1 MKKTIIGII
10 SITGLTMAGVVLD
23 PQYELVP
30 WVHSQTVPVFD
41 TPTGELGD
49 GQWGETDNGQI
60 LYNIGGTL
68 YSLDE
73 GNHATTTVL
82 ALEEVRYVG
91 TRAEDVF
98 KDGTKEVVEAV
109 EYEELKRGERLPLK
123 TRLRFAGLAEGAITL
138 HASSSAHSS
147 FANSV
152 TFALDC
158 GSATDRGVVVF
169 ISNRNTAEITG
180 VTYNGDALT
189 MEADSLNSG
198 VAGHVIYA
206 RPAADSGSNNVVVS
220 NSNFRLHTAYATCL
234 AGTDQTDIVEASE
247 ITGGFGGTI
256 SDSITSLTD
265 GAWLM
270 SGVNRQGAGAFT
282 PDAGETELYD
292 QDNSD
297 GSLGQTAVSYFEKS
311 TAGAETIG
319 WTLSSS
325 DNAQMATVAVKPS
338 ASAPTTPASCTFL
351 QATNDISDL
360 TEYTFAS
367 QNLGTTSADRYI
379 IIGIISRKAGA
390 ATTITGVTIGGYQA
404 QIVGQVTNN
413 ITNSN
418 VSGIAVANVPTGS
431 TGDIVVTFGAG
442 MVRAAI
448 QMYHAVNIS
457 GTSTFNIATSTA
469 DDPSATL
476 NVPDNG
482 CAIASALTAQATTLS
497 WTGLTERWE
506 NTLETFV
513 TLGSASNNFTTG
525 SSSYFTRADFAAST
539 ESAGVFATWA
549 PAEAP
554 PDPGPSGVPEG
565 AKLHG
570 GMDVHGGIRIKI

>member
-1 MKKTIIGII
+1 MRKTIIGII

-30 WVHSQTVPVFD
+30 WAHSQTVPVFD
-41 TPTGELGD
+41 TRTGELGD
-49 GQWGETDNGQI
+49 GQWGKTDNGQI

-98 KDGTKEVVEAV
+98 KDGTKEVVEPA

-138 HASSSAHSS
+138 QASSSAHSS

-158 GSATDRGVVVF
+158 GSAVDRGVVVF
-169 ISNRNTAEITG
+169 VSNRNTSEITG
-180 VTYNGDALT
+180 ITYAGDALT
-189 MEADSLNSG
+189 LEADSLNNG

-247 ITGGFGGTI
+247 TTGGFGDTI

-270 SGVNRQGAGAFT
+270 SGVNRQGAGGFT

-292 QDNSD
+292 EDNSD
-297 GSLGQTAVSYFEKS
+297 GSLGQTAVSYFEKA

-319 WTLSSS
+319 WTLSSG
-325 DNAQMATVAVKPS
+325 DNAQMALIAVKP
-338 ASAPTTPASCTFL
+338 AS
-351 QATNDISDL
+351 
-360 TEYTFAS
+360 
-367 QNLGTTSADRYI
+367 
-379 IIGIISRKAGA
+379 GA
-390 ATTITGVTIGGYQA
+390 V
-404 QIVGQVTNN
+404 VEP
-413 ITNSN
+413 SN
-418 VSGIAVANVPTGS
+418 G
-431 TGDIVVTFGAG
+431 
-442 MVRAAI
+442 
-448 QMYHAVNIS
+448 
-457 GTSTFNIATSTA
+457 
-469 DDPSATL
+469 ATL
-476 NVPDNG
+476 G
-482 CAIASALTAQATTLS
+482 
-497 WTGLTERWE
+497 
-506 NTLETFV
+506 
-513 TLGSASNNFTTG
+513 
-525 SSSYFTRADFAAST
+525 
-539 ESAGVFATWA
+539 
-549 PAEAP
+549 
-554 PDPGPSGVPEG
+554 
-565 AKLHG
+565 G
-570 GMDVHGGIRIKI
+570 GMNVRDGIMIGY